1 MWGLELEWPML
12 YARVI
17 SPGIQIIVLAAVLY
31 FPLLALER
39 VSATVKLKGMVLFVV
54 TVTLA
59 ALVAGL
65 LRLHIVAWLL
75 RGLIGLLPVILA
87 IVFMPE
93 LRRLLTRLGRLLP
106 TGLASAD
113 ARILVQIQ
121 EAVVYMSQ
129 HRIGALIVLERSDK
143 LDDYMEAKELD
154 CDATRDALV
163 TIFWKD
169 TPLHDGAMII
179 RNGRIAAA
187 GVVLPL
193 TENLKYKDMSGT
205 RHRAGIGI
213 SEQTDAL
220 AILVSEE
227 TGNISVA
234 DQGNLSSGLSAD
246 QLDKVLGQMAGTRRA
261 SEL

>member
-1 MWGLELEWPML
+1 MDWDWATLN
-12 YARVI
+12 ARLV
-17 SPGIQIIVLAAVLY
+17 SPLLQIIVLAAVLY

-54 TVTLA
+54 AVTAA
-59 ALVAGL
+59 ALIAEF
-65 LRLHIVAWLL
+65 LHLHVVVWLL

-106 TGLASAD
+106 TSLASAD

-121 EAVVYMSQ
+121 EAVIYMAQ
-129 HRIGALIVLERSDK
+129 RRIGALIVLERSDK
-143 LDDYMEAKELD
+143 LDDYMEGKTLE

-163 TIFWKD
+163 TMFWKD

-193 TENLKYKDMSGT
+193 TENLKFKDMSGT

-234 DQGNLSSGLSAD
+234 DQGALKSGLSAD
-246 QLDKVLGQMAGTRRA
+246 QLDKVLGQMAGMRRA